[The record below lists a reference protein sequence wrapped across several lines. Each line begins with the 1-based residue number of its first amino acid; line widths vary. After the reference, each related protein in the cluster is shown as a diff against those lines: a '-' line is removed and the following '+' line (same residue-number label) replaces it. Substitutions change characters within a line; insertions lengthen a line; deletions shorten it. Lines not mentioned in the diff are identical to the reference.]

1 VQAYE
6 NIQNNFQIFNDALFN
21 ITDNNEY
28 GMFVPLVLVRR
39 VSQFTQEQA
48 DAVFGDLVLGIKVK
62 WGLFGFLLGL
72 GCISLALSI
81 YYCKKRKTIKL
92 QEQREETVPLDRE
105 ETFPLDQ

>member
-1 VQAYE
+1 MQAYE
-6 NIQNNFQIFNDALFN
+6 NIQNNFQVFNDALFN

-72 GCISLALSI
+72 GCISHGLSI

-92 QEQREETVPLDRE
+92 
-105 ETFPLDQ
+105 